1 LADKKT
7 GKKCKQAIITL
18 WRTLVE
24 KVKHEVIY
32 DGLFLTSVVAMLQ
45 IMAASGHRG
54 VRHTSTELG
63 METLSKLIE
72 LLVEL
77 DAQHDSKSRQ
87 QTGKKKQAGSMHAE
101 MAQDIKDIEEKQ
113 AKLKDL
119 MESIYQTIFL
129 PRFRD
134 TFLDIR
140 LCCAHGF
147 GRCVVLHKATYFDDQ
162 YLKYFGWMCNDSSP
176 LVRAAAIQQLV
187 AIYKSAKDDLE
198 PLENFTG
205 RFVGRFLELAKD
217 VDARVTTEALKLIHL
232 LLSLDILPD
241 SQQVVEMT
249 LPLMHTGDS
258 ALLKALVPLLQHRL
272 QHATDDEV
280 AASQTSAKGKK
291 KGKSKAAGDG
301 AQADAEQT
309 PQQSLLRLAKL
320 LQAEAG
326 DAGGDARDTRLTLC
340 SNVVGAMRDEP
351 SLSNWAAY
359 CDLLLNAEDED
370 EDVQVMLLHLMGA
383 AAASAVAAS
392 SGEVEDD
399 TDGTQTTTPRKRQ
412 RKGKKSTA
420 AEDESNLQLSAQLG
434 KSLPQLLSRFGADRE
449 PLTAVLSLLQQLQLP
464 AAQAT
469 LKGQR
474 FGDLLQQ
481 LEAVCTKHTDADTLT
496 ACGQAWRSL
505 LQQKDAN
512 AMLTKV
518 QVGYKRL
525 CDKLLS
531 AVRPLAQQLR
541 GKKPQVDFA
550 EAEVA
555 MLRLE
560 KLSVQLLQ
568 PLPLLH
574 GLAPRLLTL
583 AETAGT
589 SDEHL
594 LGTTQSLLL
603 LQVKQ
608 MTLAIHEL
616 QGVDSA
622 DDLQQKRMRIQKAVQ
637 ELLPSLS
644 SAVQKLPAGRVRAAL
659 FEALGSSLVIIKS
672 SRLLFAADAD
682 LDDEDELGV
691 AAAEAVQEA
700 EDASLSRLQAILRD
714 DGEQGDDDEEE
725 DDAEELDEDA
735 EDADADKRDKTLQP
749 PSWLLQVVKSALL
762 GGLPAARTFSSLL
775 ARMDEARPSVQLPQL
790 LKRLWS
796 VHLPTK
802 NAAVEQG
809 AIELD
814 ILTCSFAD
822 CGAAGDSRLLS
833 LTKVAKRLGQLQQLV
848 KDKNRGK
855 AVLQHVLKQGVAWA
869 FEQNEDEGDRGKWL
883 DVGLAHLLK
892 NSSAET
898 ARHISA
904 QLAGLQSVDSDVLC
918 PQFELTLKRLTQ
930 TPGKTPRGSSRASD
944 TPAPRQ
950 PSFGGGGSRASRAT
964 ARTGRAASYEEEDE
978 EGGEEGGDDDEQEE
992 DEQEEEEEE
1001 EEEEVDAEQ
1010 AEGDEDANDDE
1021 SEEELP
1027 WDGEVAE
1034 DDEGEGEDEEELPDS
1049 TEELGA
1055 GRRRGGV
1062 YEEEEPMDESGDDD
1076 DDDDAASQAESF
1088 SQQSTQQSQSVPVA
1102 AANAFRSKRKR
1113 A

>member
-1 LADKKT
+1 MAKKKATFQEPYPLADKKT

-24 KVKHEVIY
+24 KIKHEVIY

-63 METLSKLIE
+63 METLSKLVE

-77 DAQHDSKSRQ
+77 DTQHESKSRQ
-87 QTGKKKQAGSMHAE
+87 QTGKKKQAGTMHAE
-101 MAQDIKDIEEKQ
+101 MAQDIKDIQEKQ

-217 VDARVTTEALKLIHL
+217 VEGRVTTEALKLIHL

-291 KGKSKAAGDG
+291 KGKAKAAGDG

-326 DAGGDARDTRLTLC
+326 DAGGDTRDKRLTLC

-392 SGEVEDD
+392 SGEIEDD
-399 TDGTQTTTPRKRQ
+399 TDGTQVTAAPPTGRLRPGAVHTPLTTSFLWCAQTVTPRKRQ
-412 RKGKKSTA
+412 RKGKKNTA
-420 AEDESNLQLSAQLG
+420 AEDDSNLQLSAQLG

-449 PLTAVLSLLQQLQLP
+449 PLTAVLSLLRQLQLP

-505 LQQKDAN
+505 L
-512 AMLTKV
+512 
-518 QVGYKRL
+518 
-525 CDKLLS
+525 
-531 AVRPLAQQLR
+531 
-541 GKKPQVDFA
+541 
-550 EAEVA
+550 
-555 MLRLE
+555 
-560 KLSVQLLQ
+560 
-568 PLPLLH
+568 
-574 GLAPRLLTL
+574 
-583 AETAGT
+583 
-589 SDEHL
+589 
-594 LGTTQSLLL
+594 
-603 LQVKQ
+603 
-608 MTLAIHEL
+608 
-616 QGVDSA
+616 
-622 DDLQQKRMRIQKAVQ
+622 
-637 ELLPSLS
+637 
-644 SAVQKLPAGRVRAAL
+644 
-659 FEALGSSLVIIKS
+659 
-672 SRLLFAADAD
+672 
-682 LDDEDELGV
+682 
-691 AAAEAVQEA
+691 
-700 EDASLSRLQAILRD
+700 
-714 DGEQGDDDEEE
+714 
-725 DDAEELDEDA
+725 
-735 EDADADKRDKTLQP
+735 
-749 PSWLLQVVKSALL
+749 
-762 GGLPAARTFSSLL
+762 
-775 ARMDEARPSVQLPQL
+775 
-790 LKRLWS
+790 
-796 VHLPTK
+796 
-802 NAAVEQG
+802 
-809 AIELD
+809 
-814 ILTCSFAD
+814 
-822 CGAAGDSRLLS
+822 
-833 LTKVAKRLGQLQQLV
+833 
-848 KDKNRGK
+848 
-855 AVLQHVLKQGVAWA
+855 
-869 FEQNEDEGDRGKWL
+869 
-883 DVGLAHLLK
+883 
-892 NSSAET
+892 
-898 ARHISA
+898 
-904 QLAGLQSVDSDVLC
+904 
-918 PQFELTLKRLTQ
+918 
-930 TPGKTPRGSSRASD
+930 
-944 TPAPRQ
+944 
-950 PSFGGGGSRASRAT
+950 
-964 ARTGRAASYEEEDE
+964 
-978 EGGEEGGDDDEQEE
+978 
-992 DEQEEEEEE
+992 
-1001 EEEEVDAEQ
+1001 
-1010 AEGDEDANDDE
+1010 
-1021 SEEELP
+1021 
-1027 WDGEVAE
+1027 
-1034 DDEGEGEDEEELPDS
+1034 
-1049 TEELGA
+1049 
-1055 GRRRGGV
+1055 
-1062 YEEEEPMDESGDDD
+1062 
-1076 DDDDAASQAESF
+1076 
-1088 SQQSTQQSQSVPVA
+1088 
-1102 AANAFRSKRKR
+1102 
-1113 A
+1113 